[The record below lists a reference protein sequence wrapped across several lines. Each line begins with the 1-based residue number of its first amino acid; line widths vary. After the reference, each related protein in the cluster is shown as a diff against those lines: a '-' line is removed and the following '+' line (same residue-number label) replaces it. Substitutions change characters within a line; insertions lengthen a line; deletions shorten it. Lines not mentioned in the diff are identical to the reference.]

1 MKTDIEY
8 SKKLLKYVGRAN
20 GDYKLFGEGD
30 RILVGLSGG
39 KDSFALLHTLNRIS
53 QIAPFNFEITAI
65 TIDAMTGIDY
75 SPLSEHCEKYG
86 IKHIWYKTPIME
98 IIEDKKRDNSSACGF
113 CARMRRGSL
122 YSKAI
127 ELGYNK
133 IALGHHFDDAV
144 ETFFM
149 GLFYNGMMRSMPPK
163 YKAYNGIEVI
173 RPMIRVREKQIIGMM
188 DKNNFPIIDGESS
201 CIAFQEGGEKQPY
214 VREKTR
220 EFLKNLEKEY
230 DRLYVSFE
238 AGFKN
243 LYPETFLDKRFIDEI
258 E

>member
-1 MKTDIEY
+1 MVEY
-8 SKKLLKYVGRAN
+8 SKKILKFVGRAN
-20 GDYKLFGEGD
+20 GEYKMFGQGD

-39 KDSFALLHTLNRIS
+39 KDSFALLHTLHRIS
-53 QIAPFNFEITAI
+53 QIAPFDFEVAAI
-65 TIDAMTGIDY
+65 TIDVMSGIDY
-75 SPLSEHCEKYG
+75 SVLAEHCEKHK

-98 IIEDKKRDNSSACGF
+98 IIEDKKRKNSSACGF

-122 YSKAI
+122 YSKAL

-163 YKAYNGIEVI
+163 YKAYNGIDVI
-173 RPMIRVREKQIIGMM
+173 RPMIRVREKYILGMM
-188 DKNNFPIIDGESS
+188 NKNNFPIIDGEAS
-201 CIAFQEGGEKQPY
+201 CLAFKEGGEKQPY
-214 VREKTR
+214 VREQTR
-220 EFLKNLEKEY
+220 EFLKQLEDKY

-238 AGFKN
+238 AAFKN
-243 LYPETFLDKRFIDEI
+243 IYPETFLDTKFITK
-258 E
+258 

>member
-39 KDSFALLHTLNRIS
+39 KDSFVLLHTLHRIS
-53 QIAPFNFEITAI
+53 QIAPFDFKVTAI
-65 TIDAMTGIDY
+65 TIDSMTGIDY
-75 SPLSEHCEKYG
+75 SPLNKHCEKYG
-86 IKHIWYKTPIME
+86 IDYICYKTPIME
-98 IIEDKKRDNSSACGF
+98 IMEEKKRDNSSACGF

-173 RPMIRVREKQIIGMM
+173 RPLIRVREKQIIGMVA
-188 DKNNFPIIDGESS
+188 KNDFPIIDGESS
-201 CIAFQEGGEKQPY
+201 CLAFQEGGDKQPY
-214 VREKTR
+214 VRLETR
-220 EFLKNLEKEY
+220 EFLKNLEKDY
-230 DRLYVSFE
+230 DRLYVNFE

-243 LYPETFLDKRFIDEI
+243 ISPETFLDSKFLEN
-258 E
+258 

>member
-1 MKTDIEY
+1 MKIEY
-8 SKKLLKYVGRAN
+8 SKKILRYVGRAN
-20 GDYKLFGEGD
+20 GEYKMFGEGD
-30 RILVGLSGG
+30 KILVGLSGG
-39 KDSFALLHTLNRIS
+39 KDSFVLLHTLHRIS
-53 QIAPFNFEITAI
+53 QIAPFDFKVTAI
-65 TIDAMTGIDY
+65 TIDSMTGIDY
-75 SPLSEHCEKYG
+75 SPLNKHCEKYG
-86 IKHIWYKTPIME
+86 IDYIWYKTPIME

-173 RPMIRVREKQIIGMM
+173 RPLIRVREKQIIGMVA
-188 DKNNFPIIDGESS
+188 KNDFPIIDGESS
-201 CIAFQEGGEKQPY
+201 CLAFQEGGDKQPY
-214 VREKTR
+214 VRLETR
-220 EFLKNLEKEY
+220 EFLKNLEKDY
-230 DRLYVSFE
+230 DRLYVNFE

-243 LYPETFLDKRFIDEI
+243 ISPETFLDKRFICEI
-258 E
+258 D